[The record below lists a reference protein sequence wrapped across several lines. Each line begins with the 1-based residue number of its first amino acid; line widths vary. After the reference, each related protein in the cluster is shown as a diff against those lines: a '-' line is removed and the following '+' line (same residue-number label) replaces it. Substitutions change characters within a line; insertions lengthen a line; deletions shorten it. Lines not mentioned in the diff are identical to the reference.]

1 MNKKELKKVTVL
13 EEYKLKVLDL
23 MARLNSVN
31 SGDCT
36 NEVLELIIESCDKLN
51 EMMDIIV
58 DVGEANGRLASALQ
72 IMLDDL
78 RDKKYDWK

>member
-1 MNKKELKKVTVL
+1 MTVL

-31 SGDCT
+31 SEDCT
-36 NEVLELIIESCDKLN
+36 GEVLELITEASKKLDD
-51 EMMDIIV
+51 MMDIIV
-58 DVGEANGRLASALQ
+58 DVGEANGRLANALQ

-78 RDKKYDWK
+78 RGNKYD

>member
-1 MNKKELKKVTVL
+1 MTIL

-23 MARLNSVN
+23 MARLNSVS

-36 NEVLELIIESCDKLN
+36 DEVLNLIIESCNKLN

-72 IMLDDL
+72 IILDDL
-78 RDKKYDWK
+78 RGRKMD

>member
-1 MNKKELKKVTVL
+1 MTVL

-23 MARLNSVN
+23 MARLNSVS

-36 NEVLELIIESCDKLN
+36 DEVLKLITEASKKLDD
-51 EMMDIIV
+51 MMDIII

-78 RDKKYDWK
+78 RGKKYD

>member
-1 MNKKELKKVTVL
+1 MTVL

-23 MARLNSVN
+23 ESRLNSVS

-36 NEVLELIIESCDKLN
+36 DEVLELIIESCNKLN

-78 RDKKYDWK
+78 EK

>member
-1 MNKKELKKVTVL
+1 MTVL

-23 MARLNSVN
+23 MARLNSVS

-78 RDKKYDWK
+78 RGKKYD

>member
-1 MNKKELKKVTVL
+1 MTVL

-23 MARLNSVN
+23 RARLNSVS

-36 NEVLELIIESCDKLN
+36 DEVLELIVEASKKLDD
-51 EMMDIIV
+51 MMDIIV
-58 DVGEANGRLASALQ
+58 DVGEANGRLANALQ

-78 RDKKYDWK
+78 RGKKYD

>member
-1 MNKKELKKVTVL
+1 MTAL

-23 MARLNSVN
+23 RARLNSVS

-36 NEVLELIIESCDKLN
+36 NEVLELIVESCDKLN
-51 EMMDIIV
+51 EMMDIII
-58 DVGEANGRLASALQ
+58 DVGEANGRLANALQ

-78 RDKKYDWK
+78 RGNKYE

>member
-1 MNKKELKKVTVL
+1 MTVL

-23 MARLNSVN
+23 RARLNSVS

-36 NEVLELIIESCDKLN
+36 SEVLELIVEASNKLN
-51 EMMDIIV
+51 DMMDIIV
-58 DVGEANGRLASALQ
+58 STGAANGAMANALQ

-78 RDKKYDWK
+78 GK

>member
-1 MNKKELKKVTVL
+1 MTVL

-23 MARLNSVN
+23 MARLNSVT
-31 SGDCT
+31 SEDCT
-36 NEVLELIIESCDKLN
+36 DEVLELIIEASNKLN

-58 DVGEANGRLASALQ
+58 DVGVANGCLASALQ

-78 RDKKYDWK
+78 EK

>member
-1 MNKKELKKVTVL
+1 MTVL

-23 MARLNSVN
+23 MARLNSVS

-36 NEVLELIIESCDKLN
+36 NEVLELIIESYDKLN

-58 DVGEANGRLASALQ
+58 DVGVANGAMANALQ

-78 RDKKYDWK
+78 GK

>member
-23 MARLNSVN
+23 ESRLSSVS

-36 NEVLELIIESCDKLN
+36 DEVLELIIESCNKLN

-78 RDKKYDWK
+78 RSKKYD

>member
-1 MNKKELKKVTVL
+1 MMNLKQEKRYYSLVR
-13 EEYKLKVLDL
+13 E
-23 MARLNSVN
+23 
-31 SGDCT
+31 
-36 NEVLELIIESCDKLN
+36 LN

-78 RDKKYDWK
+78 RGKKYD

>member
-1 MNKKELKKVTVL
+1 MTVL

-23 MARLNSVN
+23 IARLNSV
-31 SGDCT
+31 SSEDCT

-58 DVGEANGRLASALQ
+58 DVGEANGRLANALQ

-78 RDKKYDWK
+78 RGNKYD

>member
-1 MNKKELKKVTVL
+1 MTVL

-23 MARLNSVN
+23 MARLNSVS

-58 DVGEANGRLASALQ
+58 DVGEANGRLANALQ
-72 IMLDDL
+72 VMLDDL
-78 RDKKYDWK
+78 KGKKYD

>member
-1 MNKKELKKVTVL
+1 MTVL

-23 MARLNSVN
+23 IARLNSV
-31 SGDCT
+31 SSEDCT

-72 IMLDDL
+72 IVLDDL
-78 RDKKYDWK
+78 RGKKYD

>member
-1 MNKKELKKVTVL
+1 MTVL

-31 SGDCT
+31 SEDCT
-36 NEVLELIIESCDKLN
+36 DEVLELITEASKKLDD
-51 EMMDIIV
+51 MMDIII
-58 DVGEANGRLASALQ
+58 DVGEANGRLANALQ

-78 RDKKYDWK
+78 RGNKYD

>member
-1 MNKKELKKVTVL
+1 MTAL

-23 MARLNSVN
+23 MARLNSVS

-36 NEVLELIIESCDKLN
+36 NEVLELIIESYDKLN

-78 RDKKYDWK
+78 RGKKYD